1 MVSRT
6 VTGGLF
12 HKKSSRR
19 EYDMPKSMV
28 EQVLEA
34 HLVAGELVPGAEVAL
49 KIDHTLTQDAT
60 GTLAYLEFEAMG
72 VDRARPEVAVSYV
85 DHNLPQTDF
94 RNADDHRF
102 LRTIAA
108 RYGLYFSPPGNGI
121 SHQVHLERFS
131 VPGKTL
137 LGSDSHTPTA
147 GGAGMLAMGAGGLDV
162 ALALAGQPFYL
173 VMPEVLGVRLTGRFP
188 AWVSAKDVILELL
201 RRLTVK
207 GGRGKILE
215 FFGPAL
221 RHLPVPARAAI
232 TNMGA
237 ELGATTSIFPADEQT
252 RKFLA
257 MQGREAAFRPLGAQG
272 RPRYAEVQEIDL
284 GKLTPLIARP
294 SSPDFVAPVQELAGT
309 PVEQVLIGSCANS
322 SFRDLMVAARA
333 LKGRRVHP
341 RVSLEIN
348 PGSREVLD
356 NLVRAGGLLPLI
368 EAGARV
374 MPPGCWGCIGMGQA
388 PPTGAVSVR
397 TFPRNFPG
405 RSGTKDD
412 KVYLA
417 SPETAV
423 AAAIFGELRDPRSL
437 GDYPR
442 VAAPRHYHVASG
454 VVPPLPPAEAQKVE
468 VIRGP
473 NIVPFPRLT
482 PLPDTWRGEVWLKVG
497 DNVTTDDILP
507 AGSQILPLRSNLP
520 AISQHAF
527 TRLDPEFPR
536 RVQARG
542 AEGAIV
548 GGENYG
554 QGSSREHAALAPR
567 YLGVRL
573 KLVKSFA
580 RIHLANLINFGI
592 LPLTFEDPADYEALT
607 QGQVVELPGVKKLL
621 LEGAERLP
629 LKMGDREIWVRVD
642 LSARQRRLVAV
653 GGALNL
659 AREGLA

>member
-1 MVSRT
+1 MGKT
-6 VTGGLF
+6 I
-12 HKKSSRR
+12 
-19 EYDMPKSMV
+19 V
-28 EQVLEA
+28 EQVMAA
-34 HLVAGELVPGAEVAL
+34 HLVSGELVTGAEVAL

-72 VDRARPEVAVSYV
+72 VERAVPEVAVSYV
-85 DHNLPQTDF
+85 DHNLLQTDF

-102 LRTIAA
+102 LRTMAA

-131 VPGKTL
+131 APGKTL

-147 GGAGMLAMGAGGLDV
+147 GGAGMLAFGAGGLDV

-173 VMPEVLGVRLTGRFP
+173 TMPEILGVRLIGRLP
-188 AWVSAKDVILELL
+188 AWVSAKDVILEVL

-207 GGRGKILE
+207 GGRGKIIE
-215 FFGPAL
+215 YFGPAL
-221 RHLPVPARAAI
+221 RFLSVPERAAI
-232 TNMGA
+232 ANMGA
-237 ELGATTSIFPADEQT
+237 ELGATTSIFPADAQT

-257 MQGREAAFRPLGAQG
+257 IQGREEDYRPLKAQG
-272 RPRYAEVQEIDL
+272 RPQYAQVLELDL
-284 GKLTPLIARP
+284 ADLEPLIACP
-294 SSPDFVAPVQELAGT
+294 SSPDRVVPVQQVSGT
-309 PVEQVLIGSCANS
+309 PVDQVLIGSCANS
-322 SFRDLMVAARA
+322 SFRDLLVVART
-333 LKGRRVHP
+333 LKGRRLHP

-348 PGSREVLD
+348 PGSLQVLE
-356 NLVRAGGLLPLI
+356 NLALAGGLLPLL

-388 PPTGAVSVR
+388 PATGSVSVR

-412 KVYLA
+412 RVYLA

-423 AAAIFGELRDPRSL
+423 AAAIFGEITDPRRL

-442 VAAPRHYHVASG
+442 LGAPRYFLVDGRTLVS
-454 VVPPLPPAEAQKVE
+454 PPPAGEKVE
-468 VIRGP
+468 VLRGP
-473 NIVPFPRLT
+473 NIVAFPKLS

-497 DNVTTDDILP
+497 DNITTDDILP

-520 AISQHAF
+520 AISKYAF
-527 TRLDPEFPR
+527 TRLDPDFPG
-536 RVQARG
+536 RVQGRG
-542 AEGAIV
+542 EGAVV

-567 YLGVRL
+567 YLGIRV

-592 LPLTFEDPADYEALT
+592 LPLTFENPEDYDLPT
-607 QGQVVELPGVKKLL
+607 QGQLLELPNVRKLL
-621 LEGAERLP
+621 LDGADRLP
-629 LKMGDREIWVRVD
+629 LKVGDKKIWVRVD
-642 LSARQRRLVAV
+642 LSARQRRMLAL

-659 AREGLA
+659 AREG

>member
-1 MVSRT
+1 MGAT
-6 VTGGLF
+6 I
-12 HKKSSRR
+12 
-19 EYDMPKSMV
+19 V
-28 EQVLEA
+28 EQIMAA
-34 HLVAGELVPGAEVAL
+34 HLVSGELAPGAEVAL

-72 VDRARPEVAVSYV
+72 VERARPEVAVSYV

-102 LRTIAA
+102 LRTVAA
-108 RYGLYFSPPGNGI
+108 KYGLYFSPPGNGI
-121 SHQVHLERFS
+121 CHQVHLERFS

-137 LGSDSHTPTA
+137 LGADSHTPTA
-147 GGAGMLAMGAGGLDV
+147 GGAGMLALGAGGLDV

-173 VMPEVLGVRLTGRFP
+173 IMPEILGVRLEGRFRP
-188 AWVSAKDVILELL
+188 WVSAKDVILDLL

-221 RHLPVPARAAI
+221 RYISVPERAAI

-237 ELGATTSIFPADEQT
+237 ELGATTSIFPADAQT
-252 RKFLA
+252 HKFLK
-257 MQGREAAFRPLGAQG
+257 MQGREADFKPLPAQG
-272 RPRYAEVQEIDL
+272 RPRYAEIQKIDL
-284 GKLTPLIARP
+284 DGLEPLIAQP
-294 SSPDFVAPVQELAGT
+294 SSPDKVAPVKDLEGLA
-309 PVEQVLIGSCANS
+309 VEQVLIGSCANS
-322 SFRDLMVAARA
+322 SWRDLMVAAQA
-333 LKGRRVHP
+333 LRGRRVHP

-348 PGSREVLD
+348 PGSRQVLE
-356 NLVRAGGLLPLI
+356 NLILAGGLLPLL

-374 MPPGCWGCIGMGQA
+374 MPPGCWGCLGMGQA

-405 RSGTKDD
+405 RSGTKNDR
-412 KVYLA
+412 VYLA

-423 AAAIFGELRDPRSL
+423 AAAIFGELRDPRGL

-442 VAAPRHYHVASG
+442 VAGPRHFLVAG
-454 VVPPLPPAEAQKVE
+454 GNIIPPPPPGEAGEVV
-468 VIRGP
+468 RGP
-473 NIVPFPRLT
+473 NIVPFPQLT
-482 PLPDTWRGEVWLKVG
+482 SLPDTWRGEVWLKVG

-507 AGSQILPLRSNLP
+507 AGSRILPLRSNLP
-520 AISQHAF
+520 AISRYAF

-536 RVQARG
+536 RVAGRG
-542 AEGAIV
+542 EGAIV

-567 YLGVRL
+567 YLGVRV

-592 LPLTFEDPADYEALT
+592 LPLTFENPGDYGLMT
-607 QGQVVELPGVKKLL
+607 QGQSLELPGVRQLL
-621 LEGAERLP
+621 LDGAQRLP
-629 LKMGDREIWVRVD
+629 LKIGQREIRVRVD

-659 AREGLA
+659 AREG

>member
-1 MVSRT
+1 MGKT
-6 VTGGLF
+6 I
-12 HKKSSRR
+12 
-19 EYDMPKSMV
+19 V
-28 EQVLEA
+28 EQIMAA
-34 HLVAGELVPGAEVAL
+34 HLVSGELAPGAEVAL

-72 VDRARPEVAVSYV
+72 VARARSEVAVSYV

-102 LRTIAA
+102 LRTVAA
-108 RYGLYFSPPGNGI
+108 KYGLYFSPPGNGI
-121 SHQVHLERFS
+121 CHQVHLERFS
-131 VPGKTL
+131 APGKTL
-137 LGSDSHTPTA
+137 LGADSHTPTA
-147 GGAGMLAMGAGGLDV
+147 GGAGMLALGAGGLDV

-173 VMPEVLGVRLTGRFP
+173 VMPAILGVRLAGRFRP
-188 AWVSAKDVILELL
+188 WVSAKDVILELL

-221 RHLPVPARAAI
+221 RHLSVPERAAI

-237 ELGATTSIFPADEQT
+237 ELGATTSIFPADAQT
-252 RKFLA
+252 HKFLK
-257 MQGREAAFRPLGAQG
+257 MQGREADFKPLPAQG
-272 RPRYAEVQEIDL
+272 RPRYAAIQEIALDEL
-284 GKLTPLIARP
+284 EPLIAQP
-294 SSPDFVAPVQELAGT
+294 SSPDKVAPVKDLEGLA
-309 PVEQVLIGSCANS
+309 VEQVLIGSCANS
-322 SFRDLMVAARA
+322 SWRDLMVAAQA
-333 LKGRRVHP
+333 LRGRRVHP

-348 PGSREVLD
+348 PGSRQVLE
-356 NLVRAGGLLPLI
+356 NLILAGGLLPLL

-374 MPPGCWGCIGMGQA
+374 MPPGCWGCLGMGQA
-388 PPTGAVSVR
+388 PATGAVSVR

-412 KVYLA
+412 RVYLA

-423 AAAIFGELRDPRSL
+423 AAAIFGELRDPRGL

-442 VAAPRHYHVASG
+442 VAGPRHFVVAAG
-454 VVPPLPPAEAQKVE
+454 NIIPPPPPGEAGEVV
-468 VIRGP
+468 RGP
-473 NIVPFPRLT
+473 NIVPFPQLT

-507 AGSQILPLRSNLP
+507 AGSRILPLRSNLP
-520 AISQHAF
+520 AISRFAF

-536 RVQARG
+536 RVAGRG
-542 AEGAIV
+542 EGAIV

-567 YLGVRL
+567 YLGVRV

-580 RIHLANLINFGI
+580 RIHLANLVNFGI
-592 LPLTFEDPADYEALT
+592 LPLTFENPGDYGLMT
-607 QGQVVELPGVKKLL
+607 QGQSLELPGVRQLL
-621 LEGAERLP
+621 LDGAQRLP
-629 LKMGDREIWVRVD
+629 LKVGEREIRVRVD

-659 AREGLA
+659 AREG

>member
-1 MVSRT
+1 MAKT
-6 VTGGLF
+6 I
-12 HKKSSRR
+12 
-19 EYDMPKSMV
+19 V
-28 EQVLEA
+28 EQVMAA
-34 HLVAGELVPGAEVAL
+34 HLVSGELVPGAEVAL
-49 KIDHTLTQDAT
+49 TIDHTLTQDAT

-72 VDRARPEVAVSYV
+72 VERVRPEVAVSYV

-102 LRTIAA
+102 LRTVAA
-108 RYGLYFSPPGNGI
+108 KYGLHFSPPGNGI

-131 VPGKTL
+131 APGKTL

-147 GGAGMLAMGAGGLDV
+147 GGAGMLAFGAGGLDV

-173 VMPEVLGVRLTGRFP
+173 VMPEILGVRLTGRFRP
-188 AWVSAKDVILELL
+188 WVSAKDVILELL

-221 RHLPVPARAAI
+221 RHLSVPARAAI

-237 ELGATTSIFPADEQT
+237 ELGATTSIFPADAQT
-252 RKFLA
+252 HKFLK
-257 MQGREAAFRPLGAQG
+257 MQGREQDFRPLTPQG
-272 RPRYAEVQEIDL
+272 RPRYAAVEEVDL
-284 GKLTPLIARP
+284 AALTPLTAQP
-294 SSPDFVAPVQELAGT
+294 SSPDRVAPVKELEGT

-322 SFRDLMVAARA
+322 SFRDLMIAARA
-333 LKGRRVHP
+333 LQGRRVHP

-348 PGSREVLD
+348 PGSRQVLE
-356 NLVRAGGLLPLI
+356 NLILAGGLVPLL

-388 PPTGAVSVR
+388 PPTNAASVR

-412 KVYLA
+412 RVYLA

-423 AAAIFGELRDPRSL
+423 AAAIFGELRDPRDL

-442 VAAPRHYHVASG
+442 VSGPRRLMANGSNII
-454 VVPPLPPAEAQKVE
+454 PPPPPGEAGE

-473 NIVPFPRLT
+473 NIVPFPQLT
-482 PLPDTWRGEVWLKVG
+482 PLPETWRGEVWLKAG

-520 AISQHAF
+520 AISQYAF
-527 TRLDPEFPR
+527 TRLDPEFPQ
-536 RVQARG
+536 RVKGRG
-542 AEGAIV
+542 EGAVV

-567 YLGVRL
+567 FLGVRV

-592 LPLTFEDPADYEALT
+592 LPLTFENPGDYDLLS
-607 QGQVVELPGVKKLL
+607 QGQTLELPGVRQLL
-621 LEGAERLP
+621 LDGADRLP
-629 LKMGDREIWVRVD
+629 LKIGGREIWVRVD
-642 LSARQRRLVAV
+642 LSTRQRRLLAV

-659 AREGLA
+659 AREG

>member
-1 MVSRT
+1 MAKT
-6 VTGGLF
+6 I
-12 HKKSSRR
+12 
-19 EYDMPKSMV
+19 V
-28 EQVLEA
+28 EQIMAA
-34 HLVAGELVPGAEVAL
+34 HLVSGELVPGHEVAL

-72 VDRARPEVAVSYV
+72 VDRAKPEVAVSYV

-102 LRTIAA
+102 LRTVAA
-108 RYGLYFSPPGNGI
+108 KYGLFFSPPGNGI
-121 SHQVHLERFS
+121 CHQVHLERFS

-173 VMPEVLGVRLTGRFP
+173 TVPEILGVRLTGRFQP
-188 AWVSAKDVILELL
+188 WVSAKDVILELL
-201 RRLTVK
+201 RRLSVK

-215 FFGPAL
+215 FLGPAL
-221 RHLPVPARAAI
+221 RYLSVPERAAI

-237 ELGATTSIFPADEQT
+237 ELGATTSIFPADAQT
-252 RKFLA
+252 RKFLK
-257 MQGREAAFRPLGAQG
+257 MQGREADFRPLAAQG
-272 RPRYAEVQEIDL
+272 RPQYAAVEEVNLDQL
-284 GKLTPLIARP
+284 PSLIAQP
-294 SSPDFVAPVQELAGT
+294 SSPDKVTPVNDLKGL

-322 SFRDLMVAARA
+322 SLRDLLIASHA

-348 PGSREVLD
+348 PGSRQVLE
-356 NLVRAGGLLPLI
+356 NLILAGGLLPLI

-374 MPPGCWGCIGMGQA
+374 MPPGCWGCLGMGQA
-388 PPTGAVSVR
+388 PPTNAVSVR

-412 KVYLA
+412 QVYLA

-423 AAAIFGELRDPRSL
+423 AAAIFGELRDPREL
-437 GDYPR
+437 GNYPR
-442 VAAPRHYHVASG
+442 LAGPRHFVVAG
-454 VVPPLPPAEAQKVE
+454 GGIIPPPPPGEAGEVV
-468 VIRGP
+468 RGP
-473 NIVPFPRLT
+473 NIVPFPHLT
-482 PLPDTWRGEVWLKVG
+482 PMPETWRGEVWLKVE

-507 AGSQILPLRSNLP
+507 AGSKILPLRSNLP
-520 AISQHAF
+520 AISQFAF
-527 TRLDPEFPR
+527 TRLDPEFPQ
-536 RVQARG
+536 RVQG
-542 AEGAIV
+542 KGEGAIV

-567 YLGVRL
+567 YLGVRV

-592 LPLTFEDPADYEALT
+592 LPLTFEDSGDYDLLS
-607 QGQVVELPGVKKLL
+607 QGQTLELPGVKQLL
-621 LEGAERLP
+621 LTGAERLP
-629 LKMGDREIWVRVD
+629 LKVGDKEIWVRVD
-642 LSARQRRLVAV
+642 LSERQRQLLAV

-659 AREGLA
+659 AREG

>member
-1 MVSRT
+1 MA
-6 VTGGLF
+6 
-12 HKKSSRR
+12 KSI
-19 EYDMPKSMV
+19 V
-28 EQVLEA
+28 EQIMAA
-34 HLVAGELVPGAEVAL
+34 HLVSGELAPGAEIAL

-85 DHNLPQTDF
+85 DHNLLQTDF

-108 RYGLYFSPPGNGI
+108 KYGLYFSPPGNGI

-131 VPGKTL
+131 VPGKTM

-147 GGAGMLAMGAGGLDV
+147 GGAGMLSFGAGGLDV

-173 VMPEVLGVRLTGRFP
+173 VMPETLGVRLTGRFP

-221 RHLPVPARAAI
+221 RYLSVPERAAI

-237 ELGATTSIFPADEQT
+237 ELGATTSIFPADGQT
-252 RKFLA
+252 RRFMAL
-257 MQGREAAFRPLGAQG
+257 QGRETDFRPLKAQG
-272 RPRYAEVQEIDL
+272 RPRYAEIQEINLDGL
-284 GKLTPLIARP
+284 EPLIARP
-294 SSPDFVAPVQELAGT
+294 SSPDKVVPVKEVAGT
-309 PVEQVLIGSCANS
+309 PVEQVLIGSCGNS
-322 SFRDLMVAARA
+322 SFRDLMVVAQA

-348 PGSREVLD
+348 PGSRQVLE
-356 NLVRAGGLLPLI
+356 NLALAGGLLPLL

-388 PPTGAVSVR
+388 PPTQAVSVR

-412 KVYLA
+412 KVHLA

-423 AAAIFGELRDPRSL
+423 AAAIYGELRDPRSL
-437 GDYPR
+437 GEAPR
-442 VAAPRHYHVASG
+442 VPFPRYYLVNGRHLEAP
-454 VVPPLPPAEAQKVE
+454 PPPGTPVE
-468 VIRGP
+468 VVRGP
-473 NIVPFPRLT
+473 NIVPFPQLS
-482 PLPDTWRGEVWLKVG
+482 PLPESWRGEVWLKTG

-520 AISQHAF
+520 AISQFAF
-527 TRLDPEFPR
+527 TRLDPDFPR
-536 RVQARG
+536 RVKECRG
-542 AEGAIV
+542 EGAIV

-567 YLGVRL
+567 YLGVRV

-592 LPLTFEDPADYEALT
+592 LPLTFENPADYDRLS
-607 QGQVVELPGVKKLL
+607 QGQTLELPGVRQLL
-621 LEGAERLP
+621 LDGAERLP
-629 LKMGDREIWVRVD
+629 LQVGSREIWVRVD
-642 LSARQRRLVAV
+642 LSNRQRRLVAV

-659 AREGLA
+659 AREG

>member
-1 MVSRT
+1 MGKT
-6 VTGGLF
+6 I
-12 HKKSSRR
+12 
-19 EYDMPKSMV
+19 V
-28 EQVLEA
+28 EQVMAA
-34 HLVAGELVPGAEVAL
+34 HLVSGGLTPGAEVAL

-72 VDRARPEVAVSYV
+72 VERARPEVAVSYV

-102 LRTIAA
+102 LRTVAA
-108 RYGLYFSPPGNGI
+108 KYGLYFSPPGNGI
-121 SHQVHLERFS
+121 CHQVHLERFS
-131 VPGKTL
+131 APGKTL

-147 GGAGMLAMGAGGLDV
+147 GGAGMLAIGAGGLDV

-173 VMPEVLGVRLTGRFP
+173 PMPEVLGVKLTGRFQP
-188 AWVSAKDVILELL
+188 WVSAKDVILELL
-201 RRLTVK
+201 RRLSVK

-215 FFGPAL
+215 FFGPDL
-221 RHLPVPARAAI
+221 RYLSVPERAAI

-237 ELGATTSIFPADEQT
+237 ELGATTSIFPADAQT
-252 RKFLA
+252 RKFLK
-257 MQGREAAFRPLGAQG
+257 MQGREADFRPLQAQG
-272 RPRYAEVQEIDL
+272 RPQYAEVQEVNLDQL
-284 GKLTPLIARP
+284 ASLIAQP
-294 SSPDFVAPVQELAGT
+294 SSPDKVVSVQDLKGL

-322 SFRDLMVAARA
+322 SLRDLLITAQA

-348 PGSREVLD
+348 PGSRQVLE
-356 NLVRAGGLLPLI
+356 NLILAGGLLPLI

-388 PPTGAVSVR
+388 PPTNAVSVR

-423 AAAIFGELRDPRSL
+423 AAAIFGELRDPREL

-442 VAAPRHYHVASG
+442 VAEPRRL
-454 VVPPLPPAEAQKVE
+454 VVGGATVIPPPPPGAAGE
-468 VIRGP
+468 VVRGP

-482 PLPDTWRGEVWLKVG
+482 PLPETWRGEVWLKVG
-497 DNVTTDDILP
+497 DNVTTDDIMP
-507 AGSQILPLRSNLP
+507 AGSQVLPLRSNLP
-520 AISQHAF
+520 AISQFAF
-527 TRLDPEFPR
+527 SRLDPEFPK
-536 RVQARG
+536 RVQG
-542 AEGAIV
+542 KGEGAVV

-567 YLGVRL
+567 YLGVRV

-592 LPLTFEDPADYEALT
+592 LPLTFENPGDYDLLS
-607 QGQVVELPGVKKLL
+607 QGQTLELPGVKQLIID
-621 LEGAERLP
+621 GAERLP
-629 LKMGDREIWVRVD
+629 LKAGDKEIWVRVD
-642 LSARQRRLVAV
+642 LSERQRKLLAV

-659 AREGLA
+659 ARKG

>member
-1 MVSRT
+1 MGQT
-6 VTGGLF
+6 I
-12 HKKSSRR
+12 
-19 EYDMPKSMV
+19 V
-28 EQVLEA
+28 EQIMAA
-34 HLVAGELVPGAEVAL
+34 HLMSGELAPGNEVAL

-72 VDRARPEVAVSYV
+72 VARARPEVAVSYV
-85 DHNLPQTDF
+85 DHNLLQTDF

-102 LRTIAA
+102 LRSIAA
-108 RYGLYFSPPGNGI
+108 KYGLYFSPPGNGI

-131 VPGKTL
+131 VPGRTM

-147 GGAGMLAMGAGGLDV
+147 GGAGMLSFGAGGLDV

-173 VMPEVLGVRLTGRFP
+173 IMPEVIGVRLTGRFP

-221 RHLPVPARAAI
+221 RAISVPERAAI
-232 TNMGA
+232 TNMA
-237 ELGATTSIFPADEQT
+237 ELGATTSIFPADGQT
-252 RKFLA
+252 RRF
-257 MQGREAAFRPLGAQG
+257 MTVQGREADFRPLQAQG
-272 RPRYAEVQEIDL
+272 RPRYAEIQEIHLDDL
-284 GKLTPLIARP
+284 ESLIAQP
-294 SSPDFVAPVQELAGT
+294 SSPDNVAPVRELAGT
-309 PVEQVLIGSCANS
+309 PVEQVLIGSCGNS
-322 SFRDLMVAARA
+322 SFRDLMVAAQA

-341 RVSLEIN
+341 RVALEIN
-348 PGSREVLD
+348 PGSRQVLE
-356 NLVRAGGLLPLI
+356 NLALAGGLLPLLA
-368 EAGARV
+368 AGARV

-388 PPTGAVSVR
+388 PPTNAVSVR

-437 GDYPR
+437 GEAPR
-442 VAAPRHYHVASG
+442 VAAPRHYLVDGRDLVA
-454 VVPPLPPAEAQKVE
+454 PPPAGTEVE
-468 VIRGP
+468 VVRGP
-473 NIVPFPRLT
+473 NIVPFPQLS
-482 PLPDTWRGEVWLKVG
+482 PLPETWRGEVWLKTG

-520 AISQHAF
+520 AISQFAF
-527 TRLDPEFPR
+527 TRLDPEFPQR
-536 RVQARG
+536 IRG
-542 AEGAIV
+542 RGEGAIV
-548 GGENYG
+548 GGDNYG

-567 YLGVRL
+567 YLGVRV

-592 LPLTFEDPADYEALT
+592 LPLTFENPEDYDRLH
-607 QGQVVELPGVKKLL
+607 QGEPVELPDVRRLL
-621 LEGAERLP
+621 LDGAETLP
-629 LKMGDREIWVRVD
+629 LKLGNREIRVRVE

-659 AREGLA
+659 VREG

>member
-1 MVSRT
+1 
-6 VTGGLF
+6 
-12 HKKSSRR
+12 
-19 EYDMPKSMV
+19 
-28 EQVLEA
+28 
-34 HLVAGELVPGAEVAL
+34 
-49 KIDHTLTQDAT
+49 
-60 GTLAYLEFEAMG
+60 
-72 VDRARPEVAVSYV
+72 V

-102 LRTIAA
+102 LRTVAA

-131 VPGKTL
+131 VPGQTL

-147 GGAGMLAMGAGGLDV
+147 GGAGMLALGAGGLDV

-173 VMPEVLGVRLTGRFP
+173 IMPEILGVRLTGRLP
-188 AWVSAKDVILELL
+188 DWVSAKDVILELL

-221 RHLPVPARAAI
+221 GRLTVPERAAI

-257 MQGREAAFRPLGAQG
+257 RQGREADFRPLRAQG
-272 RPRYAEVQEIDL
+272 RPSYAEVQELDL
-284 GKLTPLIARP
+284 AGLTPLIAQP
-294 SSPDFVAPVQELAGT
+294 GSPDRVVPVKEVEGA

-333 LKGRRVHP
+333 LRGRRVHP
-341 RVSLEIN
+341 RVSLEVN
-348 PGSREVLD
+348 PGSRQVLE
-356 NLVRAGGLLPLI
+356 NLILAGGLLPLI
-368 EAGARV
+368 TAGARV

-412 KVYLA
+412 QVYLA

-437 GDYPR
+437 GAYPR
-442 VAAPRHYHVASG
+442 IAAPRHYHLG
-454 VVPPLPPAEAQKVE
+454 
-468 VIRGP
+468 G
-473 NIVPFPRLT
+473 
-482 PLPDTWRGEVWLKVG
+482 
-497 DNVTTDDILP
+497 DDILP
-507 AGSQILPLRSNLP
+507 AGSRILPLRSNLP
-520 AISQHAF
+520 AISQYAF
-527 TRLDPEFPR
+527 TRLDPEFPQ
-536 RVQARG
+536 RVRG
-542 AEGAIV
+542 RGEGAVV

-592 LPLTFEDPADYEALT
+592 LPLTFENPQDYDLLT
-607 QGQVVELPGVKKLL
+607 QGQVLELPGVQQRLL
-621 LEGAERLP
+621 AGDERLT
-629 LKMGDREIWVRVD
+629 LKAGDKEIWVRVD

-659 AREGLA
+659 AREG

>member
-1 MVSRT
+1 MA
-6 VTGGLF
+6 
-12 HKKSSRR
+12 KSI
-19 EYDMPKSMV
+19 V
-28 EQVLEA
+28 EQIMAA
-34 HLVAGELVPGAEVAL
+34 HLVSGELAPGNEVAL

-72 VDRARPEVAVSYV
+72 VDRARAEVAVSYV
-85 DHNLPQTDF
+85 DHNLLQTDF

-102 LRTIAA
+102 LRSIAA
-108 RYGLYFSPPGNGI
+108 KYGLHFSPPGNGI

-131 VPGKTL
+131 VPGKTM

-147 GGAGMLAMGAGGLDV
+147 GGAGMLSFGAGGLDV

-173 VMPEVLGVRLTGRFP
+173 IMPEILGVRLSGRFP

-215 FFGPAL
+215 FSGPAL
-221 RHLPVPARAAI
+221 RHITVPERSAI

-237 ELGATTSIFPADEQT
+237 ELGATTSIFPADGQT
-252 RKFLA
+252 RRFMAL
-257 MQGREAAFRPLGAQG
+257 QGREADFQPLQAQG
-272 RPRYAEVQEIDL
+272 RAKYAEVQEIDL
-284 GKLTPLIARP
+284 NGLESLIACP
-294 SSPDFVAPVQELAGT
+294 SSPDNVVPVKQLEGT
-309 PVEQVLIGSCANS
+309 PVEQVLIGSCGNS
-322 SFRDLMVAARA
+322 SFRDLMVVAQA
-333 LKGRRVHP
+333 LKGRRVHA

-348 PGSREVLD
+348 PGSRQVLE
-356 NLVRAGGLLPLI
+356 NLALAGGLLPLLK
-368 EAGARV
+368 AGARV

-388 PPTGAVSVR
+388 PPTNAVSVR

-412 KVYLA
+412 QVYLA

-437 GDYPR
+437 GEAPR
-442 VAAPRHYHVASG
+442 VTVPRHYLVDG
-454 VVPPLPPAEAQKVE
+454 RNLETPPPPGTPVE
-468 VIRGP
+468 VVRGP
-473 NIVPFPRLT
+473 NIVPFPPLS
-482 PLPDTWRGEVWLKVG
+482 PLPETWRGEVWLKTG

-520 AISQHAF
+520 AISQFAF

-536 RVQARG
+536 RVQGRG
-542 AEGAIV
+542 EGAVI
-548 GGENYG
+548 GGDNYG

-592 LPLTFEDPADYEALT
+592 LPLTFENPEDYELLT
-607 QGQVVELPGVKKLL
+607 QGAALELPGVRRLL
-621 LEGAERLP
+621 LDGSSRLAM
-629 LKMGDREIWVRVD
+629 KVDGREIWARVD
-642 LSARQRRLVAV
+642 LSPRQRRLVAV

-659 AREGLA
+659 AREGSQV

>member
-1 MVSRT
+1 MA
-6 VTGGLF
+6 
-12 HKKSSRR
+12 
-19 EYDMPKSMV
+19 
-28 EQVLEA
+28 A
-34 HLVAGELVPGAEVAL
+34 HLVSGELEAGAEVGL

-72 VDRARPEVAVSYV
+72 VNRVRPEVAVSYV

-121 SHQVHLERFS
+121 SHQVHLESFS

-147 GGAGMLAMGAGGLDV
+147 GGAGMLAFGAGGLDV

-173 VMPEVLGVRLTGRFP
+173 VMPEILGVRLTGRFP
-188 AWVSAKDVILELL
+188 AWVSARDVILELL
-201 RRLTVK
+201 GRLTVK

-221 RHLPVPARAAI
+221 RHLSVPERAAI
-232 TNMGA
+232 TNLGA

-252 RKFLA
+252 RRFLA
-257 MQGREAAFRPLGAQG
+257 LHGREADFRPLQAQG
-272 RPRYAEVQEIDL
+272 RPRYADVQEVDL

-294 SSPDFVAPVQELAGT
+294 SSPDLVVPVKEVEGT

-322 SFRDLMVAARA
+322 SFRDLMVVARA
-333 LKGRRVHP
+333 LRGRRVHP
-341 RVSLEIN
+341 RVSLEVN
-348 PGSREVLD
+348 PGSRQVLE
-356 NLVRAGGLLPLI
+356 NLILAGGLLPIL

-442 VAAPRHYHVASG
+442 LAAPRHYHLNG
-454 VVPPLPPAEAQKVE
+454 GIIPPLPPEEAAQVE

-473 NIVPFPRLT
+473 NIVPFPQLS
-482 PLPDTWRGEVWLKVG
+482 PLPATWRGEVWLKVG

-527 TRLDPEFPR
+527 TRLDPTFPQ
-536 RVQARG
+536 RVRG
-542 AEGAIV
+542 KGEGAVV

-567 YLGVRL
+567 YLGVRV

-592 LPLTFEDPADYEALT
+592 LPLTFENPADYDLLT
-607 QGQVVELPGVKKLL
+607 QGRTVELPEVKKLL

-629 LKMGDREIWVRVD
+629 LKAGAKEIWVRVD
-642 LSARQRRLVAV
+642 LSARQRRLLAV

-659 AREGLA
+659 AREG

>member
-1 MVSRT
+1 MAKT
-6 VTGGLF
+6 I
-12 HKKSSRR
+12 
-19 EYDMPKSMV
+19 V
-28 EQVLEA
+28 EQIMAA
-34 HLVAGELVPGAEVAL
+34 HLVSGELVPGAEVAL

-60 GTLAYLEFEAMG
+60 GTLTYLEFEAMG
-72 VDRARPEVAVSYV
+72 VDRVRPEVAVSYV
-85 DHNLPQTDF
+85 DHNLLQTDF

-108 RYGLYFSPPGNGI
+108 KYGLYFSPPGNGI

-131 VPGKTL
+131 VPGKTM

-147 GGAGMLAMGAGGLDV
+147 GGAGMLSFGAGGLDV

-173 VMPEVLGVRLTGRFP
+173 VMPEILGVRLVGRFP

-221 RHLPVPARAAI
+221 RYLSVPERAAI

-237 ELGATTSIFPADEQT
+237 ELGATTSIFPADGQT
-252 RKFLA
+252 RRFMAL
-257 MQGREAAFRPLGAQG
+257 QGREADFRALQAQG
-272 RPRYAEVQEIDL
+272 RPRYAAIQEVDL
-284 GKLTPLIARP
+284 DNLSPLIAQP
-294 SSPDFVAPVQELAGT
+294 SSPDKVVPVKEVEGR
-309 PVEQVLIGSCANS
+309 PVEQVLIGSCGNS
-322 SFRDLMVAARA
+322 SFRDLMVVAQA

-348 PGSREVLD
+348 PGSRQVLE
-356 NLVRAGGLLPLI
+356 NLALVGGLLPLL

-388 PPTGAVSVR
+388 PPTQAISVR

-412 KVYLA
+412 QVYLA

-423 AAAIFGELRDPRSL
+423 AAAIYGELRDPRSL
-437 GDYPR
+437 GEAPR
-442 VAAPRHYHVASG
+442 VASPRYYLVNGRNLEAP
-454 VVPPLPPAEAQKVE
+454 PPPGAPVE
-468 VIRGP
+468 VVRGP
-473 NIVPFPRLT
+473 NIVPFPQLS
-482 PLPDTWRGEVWLKVG
+482 PLPDTWRGEVWLKTG

-520 AISQHAF
+520 AISQFAF
-527 TRLDPEFPR
+527 TRLDPDFPQ
-536 RVQARG
+536 RVQG
-542 AEGAIV
+542 GGEGAVV

-567 YLGVRL
+567 YLGVRV

-592 LPLTFEDPADYEALT
+592 LPLTFENPGDYDLLAQGETLELT
-607 QGQVVELPGVKKLL
+607 KVRQLL
-621 LEGAERLP
+621 LDGAETLP
-629 LKMGDREIWVRVD
+629 LKIGDREIRVRVD
-642 LSARQRRLVAV
+642 LSPRQRRLVAV

-659 AREGLA
+659 ARKG

>member
-1 MVSRT
+1 MGKT
-6 VTGGLF
+6 I
-12 HKKSSRR
+12 
-19 EYDMPKSMV
+19 V
-28 EQVLEA
+28 EQIMAA
-34 HLVAGELVPGAEVAL
+34 HLVSGELVPGAEVAL

-85 DHNLPQTDF
+85 DHNLLQTDF

-108 RYGLYFSPPGNGI
+108 KYGLYFSPPGNGI

-147 GGAGMLAMGAGGLDV
+147 GGAGMLAFGAGGLDV

-173 VMPEVLGVRLTGRFP
+173 VMPEILGVKLTGRFP

-201 RRLTVK
+201 RRLSVK
-207 GGRGKILE
+207 GGQGKILE
-215 FFGPAL
+215 FFGPAGRNL
-221 RHLPVPARAAI
+221 SVPERATI

-237 ELGATTSIFPADEQT
+237 ELGATTSIFPADGQT
-252 RKFLA
+252 RRFLA
-257 MQGREAAFRPLGAQG
+257 LQGREADFRPLRAQG
-272 RPRYAEVQEIDL
+272 RPNYVEIQEINLDNL
-284 GKLTPLIARP
+284 EPLVARP
-294 SSPDFVAPVQELAGT
+294 SSPDNVVPVKRVEGT
-309 PVEQVLIGSCANS
+309 PVEQVLIGSCGNS
-322 SFRDLMVAARA
+322 SFRDLMVVAQA

-341 RVSLEIN
+341 RVALEIN
-348 PGSREVLD
+348 PGSRQVLE
-356 NLVRAGGLLPLI
+356 NLALAGGLLPLLT
-368 EAGARV
+368 AGARV

-388 PPTGAVSVR
+388 PPTEAVSVR

-405 RSGTKDD
+405 RSGTRDD
-412 KVYLA
+412 KVYLG

-423 AAAIFGELRDPRSL
+423 AAAIFGELRDPRRL
-437 GDYPR
+437 GEAPR
-442 VAAPRHYHVASG
+442 VAAPRYYQVDGRSLLA
-454 VVPPLPPAEAQKVE
+454 PPPPGTPVE
-468 VIRGP
+468 VVRGP
-473 NIVPFPRLT
+473 NLVPFPQLS
-482 PLPDTWRGEVWLKVG
+482 PLPDTWRGEVWLKTG

-507 AGSQILPLRSNLP
+507 GGSQILPLRSNLP
-520 AISQHAF
+520 AISRFAF
-527 TRLDPEFPR
+527 TRLDPEFSK
-536 RVQARG
+536 RVQGRG
-542 AEGAIV
+542 EGAII

-592 LPLTFEDPADYEALT
+592 LPLTFENPGDYDLLS
-607 QGQVVELPGVKKLL
+607 QGQTLELPNLRRLL
-621 LEGAERLP
+621 LAGAETLT
-629 LKMGDREIWVRVD
+629 LKIGNREIRARVD
-642 LSARQRRLVAV
+642 LSPRQRRLVAE

-659 AREGLA
+659 AREG